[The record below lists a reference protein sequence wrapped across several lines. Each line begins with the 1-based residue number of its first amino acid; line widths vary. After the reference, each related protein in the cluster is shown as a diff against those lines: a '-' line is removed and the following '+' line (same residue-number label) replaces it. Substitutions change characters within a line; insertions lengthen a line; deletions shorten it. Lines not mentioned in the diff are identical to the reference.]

1 MKCKPKENAGEPL
14 LASSLNIGDFAT
26 ICRTT
31 KDTLLHYEK
40 KGLLFPKY
48 IAENGY
54 RKYGIEQYLDFE
66 VISFLKM
73 TGCNLRE
80 IKSEICNNK
89 DKSGYLCFIQ
99 HNIDV
104 MRKQYIRIAEKL
116 NYLESIVRSV
126 KEAETAE
133 FDTLFFMDHKC
144 QKISLYKTDPDNSP
158 DATNCAEEYSK
169 SLISGFVKNN
179 GYGLPLGTIILKENA
194 EKKKFVMSYFFS
206 TVIPDNKSE
215 YGEIKKGKYA
225 SWYHF
230 GDRASHKKIFS
241 RMIDNINSMGLH
253 LLSDIYVYDK
263 ISYILLNIDNEY
275 IAKYFVRTE

>member
-1 MKCKPKENAGEPL
+1 MKCKPKDNAGQPL
-14 LASSLNIGDFAT
+14 LARSLNIGDFAT

-40 KGLLFPKY
+40 KGLLVPKY

-80 IKSEICNNK
+80 IKSEMCDKN
-89 DKSGYLCFIQ
+89 KSGYLCFIRR
-99 HNIDV
+99 NIDV
-104 MRKQYIRIAEKL
+104 MRNQYIKIAGRLK
-116 NYLESIVRSV
+116 YLESIVRSAE
-126 KEAETAE
+126 EAEAAK
-133 FDTLFFMDHKC
+133 FDTLLFMDHKY

-158 DATNCAEEYSK
+158 DITNCAEEYSK
-169 SLISGFVKNN
+169 SLINSFTKNN

-194 EKKKFVMSYFFS
+194 EKMEFVMSYFFS
-206 TVIPDNKSE
+206 TVIPANNRE
-215 YGEIKKGKYA
+215 YGEIKKGEYA

-241 RMIDNINSMGLH
+241 SMIDNISKIGLS
-253 LLSDIYVYDK
+253 LLSDVYVYDK
-263 ISYILLNIDNEY
+263 ISYILLNIGNEY
-275 IAKYFVRTE
+275 IAKYFVRIK